1 MRFTIYTLGCKVNTY
16 ESSVMK
22 DLMIEAGYRFVL
34 PEEEAEIVLINTCTV
49 TNMAHNKSLKII
61 RHARK
66 IHPNAIILVCGCVSQ
81 TSFEEVKKLDV
92 DIVLGNKNKSQIVS
106 MIQKYQQENKKIY
119 DHHDLSQ
126 VPFENMCLNHFDH
139 TRAFIK
145 IQDGCNNFCS
155 YCIIPYTRGGV
166 RSKKKEDVLEEV
178 KNLVK
183 NGHQEIVL
191 TGIHTGNYGAEFDH
205 YDFACLLTDLT
216 KVEGL
221 KRIRI
226 SSIEMNEINDRVLE
240 LIKNNPIFVSH
251 MHIPL
256 QSGSDEILKSMN
268 RKYNKTDFIKK
279 IENLKQI
286 RPDISIT
293 TDVIVGFPGE
303 TQELFEE
310 TIETIKKVKFSK
322 LHVFPYSKRDGTK
335 ASEMPNQVSE
345 EEKKIRVHQL
355 LELSRQLEQEYQ
367 KQFIGKTVEVL
378 FETYKNGVNYGHTGN
393 YLMVQLKGENCQNK
407 IKKVLLLEEDG
418 KLIGKLT
425 EQ

>member
-22 DLMIEAGYRFVL
+22 DLMVDAGYQFVL
-34 PEEEAEIVLINTCTV
+34 TEEDADVVLINTCTV

-66 IHPNAIILVCGCVSQ
+66 VHPNAILLVCGCVSQ
-81 TSFEEVKKLDV
+81 TSFEEVKGLDV

-106 MIQKYQQENKKIY
+106 MIEEYKKEKNKIY
-119 DHHDLSQ
+119 DHHDLSN

-139 TRAFIK
+139 TRAFVK

-183 NGHQEIVL
+183 RGHQEIVL

-205 YDFACLLTDLT
+205 YDFANLLEDLI
-216 KVEGL
+216 KVDGL

-240 LIKNNPIFVSH
+240 LIKNNSIFVDH

-256 QSGSDEILKSMN
+256 QSGSDAILKSMN
-268 RKYNKTDFIKK
+268 RKYAKADFIKK
-279 IENLKQI
+279 MEQLKEI
-286 RPDISIT
+286 RPEISIT

-303 TQELFEE
+303 TEELFEE
-310 TIETIKKVKFSK
+310 TIDTIKKVGFSK
-322 LHVFPYSKRDGTK
+322 LHVFPYSRRNGTK

-345 EEKKIRVHQL
+345 EEKKKRVHVL
-355 LELSRQLEQEYQ
+355 LELSRTLEQAYQ
-367 KQFIGKTVEVL
+367 TRFVGKSMDVL
-378 FETYKNGVNYGHTGN
+378 FETYKNGYNYGHTGN
-393 YLMVQLKGENCQNK
+393 YLMVQVKGENLQNQ
-407 IKKVLLLEEDG
+407 IREVLLVEEND
-418 KLIGKLT
+418 KLVGKLT
-425 EQ
+425 ED